1 MGKGPY
7 RMSDQVHTE
16 EYYKKLTEHANKL
29 ALKKPD
35 LNLLRNHP
43 TGEYP
48 IMAQALETLLQER
61 NAKRLLVL
69 PNLTAFSND
78 TIGVFSDYSGEDH
91 SARYLTYSVLVCGY
105 RYTGAFSERMRGVR
119 ETYKLGDKEI
129 AFKDFGMGQIQASL
143 GDYLDAANW
152 LPGFLCTM
160 AVDKRI
166 ATLFGALND
175 PSVPDMLVKILEDVR
190 LGGREPREVEKLLR
204 IVHMVAYLIA
214 LLGVDGQKILW
225 MSDHDAICANPKQ
238 HESMMAVLQWVL
250 AIYSRPGVTYPLLGG
265 ALSFKPRSIE
275 MNDLLSLSDVV
286 AGSIAQYLTKSVTER
301 KEDIILKPGAEKVV
315 TFLAGDGVGLKKA
328 VFLIRLNT
336 EGNIEFATMNF
347 SLVNPPVRTFVPIYD

>member
-1 MGKGPY
+1 
-7 RMSDQVHTE
+7 MSQQVQPE
-16 EYYKKLTEHANKL
+16 EYYKKLIEHANKL

-43 TGEYP
+43 MGEYS

-69 PNLTAFSND
+69 PDLTAFSND
-78 TIGVFSDYSGEDH
+78 ALGVFSDYSGEDH

-105 RYTGAFSERMRGVR
+105 RYTGAFSDRMKRVR

-129 AFKDFGMGQIQASL
+129 AYKDFRMGQIQASL

-160 AVDKRI
+160 AIDKRI
-166 ATLFGALND
+166 PTLFGPLND
-175 PSVPDMLVKILEDVR
+175 PSVPDMLVKILVNMG
-190 LGGREPREVEKLLR
+190 LGGRKPREVEKLLR

-214 LLGVDGQKILW
+214 LLGVDGQKIFW
-225 MSDHDAICANPKQ
+225 MSDHDATCANPKQ
-238 HESMMAVLQWVL
+238 HESMMAVLQRVL

-265 ALSFKPRSIE
+265 ALPFKPRSVV
-275 MNDLLSLSDVV
+275 MNDLLSLPDVV

-301 KEDIILKPGAEKVV
+301 KEDLVLKLGAGKVV

-328 VFLIRLNT
+328 VFLIRFNS
-336 EGNIEFATMNF
+336 EGKIEFATMDF
-347 SLVNPPVRTFVPIYD
+347 SLVNPPERTFIPIYD

>member
-1 MGKGPY
+1 
-7 RMSDQVHTE
+7 V
-16 EYYKKLTEHANKL
+16 
-29 ALKKPD
+29 LKKPD
-35 LNLLRNHP
+35 LNLLRDHP
-43 TGEYP
+43 KGEYP
-48 IMAQALETLLQER
+48 IIAQALETLLQER
-61 NAKRLLVL
+61 HAKRLLIL

-78 TIGVFSDYSGEDH
+78 ALGVFSDYSGEDH

-105 RYTGAFSERMRGVR
+105 RYTGAFSDRMKRVR

-166 ATLFGALND
+166 PTFFGPLND
-175 PSVPDMLVKILEDVR
+175 PSVPDMLVKLLEDLK
-190 LGGREPREVEKLLR
+190 LGGRGPRDVEKLLR

-214 LLGVDGQKILW
+214 LLGVDGQKIFW

-238 HESMMAVLQWVL
+238 HESMMAVLQRVL
-250 AIYSRPGVTYPLLGG
+250 AIYSRPGVAYPLLGG
-265 ALSFKPRSIE
+265 ALPFKQRSVE

-336 EGNIEFATMNF
+336 EGKIEFATMNF
-347 SLVNPPVRTFVPIYD
+347 SLVNPPERTFVPIYE